1 MPAHKGHDGQG
12 GGRPPGSPNKATS
25 KAREAIA
32 SFVDGNAHRL
42 SSWLDAIAAENPR
55 AAFDCFMSVVEYH
68 IPKLA
73 RNENVNVPSKEG
85 LGLLDA
91 IELARLVIALGR
103 TEGFAVPATFSR
115 IIEAEDGNVS
125 PVSETTDVPRIGTD
139 ISGEVV
145 SGGEPI
151 G

>member
-1 MPAHKGHDGQG
+1 MPAHHGHDGQG

-68 IPKLA
+68 IPKLQ
-73 RNENVNVPSKEG
+73 RQEITGKDGERLQINVVAGFSKPMI
-85 LGLLDA
+85 DA
-91 IELARLVIALGR
+91 EFKEITVELPKIG
-103 TEGFAVPATFSR
+103 S
-115 IIEAEDGNVS
+115 
-125 PVSETTDVPRIGTD
+125 SEKPQQND
-139 ISGEVV
+139 E
-145 SGGEPI
+145 
-151 G
+151 